1 MPRVKL
7 SDEEKQLAIQRN
19 RTKTLERYYKLREER
34 IARGEIIK
42 RGRPRIYESDE
53 ARKVFYSKLYKE
65 ARMKYLSEQSQ
76 LISCNA

>member
-1 MPRVKL
+1 MTRVKL

-19 RTKTLERYYKLREER
+19 RVKALERYYKRREER
-34 IARGEIIK
+34 IAKGEVIK

-65 ARMKYLSEQSQ
+65 ARMKYLSGHSQ
-76 LISCNA
+76 LIS